1 MYTGAKKDKAPKE
14 GEAGEGG
21 GGASTEDE
29 DDDMLGDEAVLISRS
44 AEDVDGARV
53 RKKLARKVL
62 QTTEIA
68 IQNSLSHSAEP
79 LEIVFP
85 VNEWSKCKIYIA

>member
-1 MYTGAKKDKAPKE
+1 MSCIATNLTSPPTQIGDNTYMYTGAKPKDKAPKE

-53 RKKLARKVL
+53 RKKLA
-62 QTTEIA
+62 Q
-68 IQNSLSHSAEP
+68 S
-79 LEIVFP
+79 
-85 VNEWSKCKIYIA
+85 

>member
-1 MYTGAKKDKAPKE
+1 MSCIATNLTSSPTQIGDNTYMYTGGAKKDKAPKE
-14 GEAGEGG
+14 GGEAGGEGG

-53 RKKLARKVL
+53 R
-62 QTTEIA
+62 
-68 IQNSLSHSAEP
+68 N
-79 LEIVFP
+79 
-85 VNEWSKCKIYIA
+85 

>member
-1 MYTGAKKDKAPKE
+1 MSCVATNLTSPPTQIGDNTYMYTGGAKKDKAPKE

-29 DDDMLGDEAVLISRS
+29 DDEMLGDEAVLISRS

-53 RKKLARKVL
+53 R
-62 QTTEIA
+62 
-68 IQNSLSHSAEP
+68 N
-79 LEIVFP
+79 
-85 VNEWSKCKIYIA
+85 